1 MEAHLKGKEELLKE
15 LSVDFNGLTDAEVT
29 KRREQYG
36 PNQLEQKTGR
46 SFLQKVVAQF
56 SDFLILIL
64 IAAAVV
70 SWIMGET
77 VNAFLIIAIVIMNAA
92 FGLVQEAKADK
103 ALEALAKMSS
113 PKAKVIRDGQRE
125 VVSSDEI
132 VPGDIV
138 VIETGDSIPADLR
151 LIESTNLE
159 IQEAALT
166 GESVASEKDADFV
179 GDSKTPLGD
188 RKNMAYMSTVV
199 TYGRGLGVAC
209 ATGMNTEVG
218 KIAQAISAVDTST
231 TPLQK
236 KLDNLGK
243 KLGLVIILISVVVF
257 VVGLMRP
264 HQGILDVFMTAI
276 ALAVAAIP
284 EGLPAVVTVVLAL
297 GMTRMSKK
305 NAVIRK
311 LLAVE
316 TLGTTTVICS
326 DKTGTLTE
334 NQMTVVKVV
343 LPKGQ
348 YEVTGVGYTP
358 EGEFVLKDGSGSG
371 LEALLTAAALCTDS
385 ELVLKEHRW
394 DIIGDPTEG
403 SLIVAAAKN
412 GLTKAELVEKYPRVL
427 ELPFDSDRKRMS
439 TLHRFGERYR
449 MSTKGAPD
457 ELLQVSDKVLIDG
470 EVVPLTDEIR
480 EFFAQENG
488 KMADQALRVLGV
500 AVKDFDT
507 KPKKLTLE
515 DESSLIF
522 LGLVA
527 MIDPPRKEAK
537 EAIEKCKEAGIV
549 PKMITGDYARTALA
563 IGKQIG
569 LAENDSEVLTGAEL
583 SEMSDEDLKKVVEKV
598 HIYARVSPE
607 HKVRIVNALKE
618 NGHVVA
624 MTGDGVNDA
633 MALKQADIGVSMG
646 ITGTDVAKQT
656 AEMVLMDDNFATI
669 VGAVEEG
676 RIIYSNIRKF
686 VYFLLSCNIA
696 EVLVISVAMLFGL
709 PIPLTPIQLL
719 WVNVLT
725 DAFPALALGMEP
737 GEPGIMKQKPRSP
750 KEPLLNRTV
759 WRSIMVQAFIVAG
772 ATLGAFAIGTYSG
785 PEPNI
790 ALGRTMAFFTLVLGE
805 LLRAFSTRSE
815 RTSLFKLGLTTN
827 KPMVLSVLGSL
838 ALMILLVLIPAARE
852 AFGIALPSGNLWLVV
867 GLMGLLP
874 LVGGELHKLTLRK
887 NGTTAA

>member
-633 MALKQADIGVSMG
+633 PALKLANIGVSMG
-646 ITGTDVAKQT
+646 ISGTSVAKE
-656 AEMVLMDDNFATI
+656 ASDMVLADDNFI
-669 VGAVEEG
+669 SIKDAVAEG
-676 RIIYSNIRKF
+676 RR
-686 VYFLLSCNIA
+686 VYDNLIKSIA
-696 EVLVISVAMLFGL
+696 FIFPTSLAQASVILVAILFF
-709 PIPLTPIQLL
+709 PIQG
-719 WVNVLT
+719 
-725 DAFPALALGMEP
+725 D
-737 GEPGIMKQKPRSP
+737 
-750 KEPLLNRTV
+750 
-759 WRSIMVQAFIVAG
+759 
-772 ATLGAFAIGTYSG
+772 
-785 PEPNI
+785 
-790 ALGRTMAFFTLVLGE
+790 
-805 LLRAFSTRSE
+805 
-815 RTSLFKLGLTTN
+815 SL
-827 KPMVLSVLGSL
+827 
-838 ALMILLVLIPAARE
+838 
-852 AFGIALPSGNLWLVV
+852 
-867 GLMGLLP
+867 
-874 LVGGELHKLTLRK
+874 
-887 NGTTAA
+887 

>member
-549 PKMITGDYARTALA
+549 PKMITGDYAA
-563 IGKQIG
+563 
-569 LAENDSEVLTGAEL
+569 
-583 SEMSDEDLKKVVEKV
+583 
-598 HIYARVSPE
+598 
-607 HKVRIVNALKE
+607 
-618 NGHVVA
+618 
-624 MTGDGVNDA
+624 
-633 MALKQADIGVSMG
+633 
-646 ITGTDVAKQT
+646 
-656 AEMVLMDDNFATI
+656 
-669 VGAVEEG
+669 
-676 RIIYSNIRKF
+676 
-686 VYFLLSCNIA
+686 
-696 EVLVISVAMLFGL
+696 
-709 PIPLTPIQLL
+709 
-719 WVNVLT
+719 
-725 DAFPALALGMEP
+725 
-737 GEPGIMKQKPRSP
+737 
-750 KEPLLNRTV
+750 PLLPSV
-759 WRSIMVQAFIVAG
+759 SK
-772 ATLGAFAIGTYSG
+772 S
-785 PEPNI
+785 
-790 ALGRTMAFFTLVLGE
+790 ALQ
-805 LLRAFSTRSE
+805 
-815 RTSLFKLGLTTN
+815 KTTQ
-827 KPMVLSVLGSL
+827 
-838 ALMILLVLIPAARE
+838 R
-852 AFGIALPSGNLWLVV
+852 F
-867 GLMGLLP
+867 
-874 LVGGELHKLTLRK
+874 
-887 NGTTAA
+887 